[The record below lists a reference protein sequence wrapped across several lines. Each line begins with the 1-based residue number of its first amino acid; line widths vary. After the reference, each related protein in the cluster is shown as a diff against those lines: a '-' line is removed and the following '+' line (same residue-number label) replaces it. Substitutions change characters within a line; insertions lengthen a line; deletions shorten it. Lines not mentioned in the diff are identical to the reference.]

1 MSARK
6 VCIVAAACGALT
18 IEALAQASPEID
30 VLLAR
35 VAERIE
41 MYYKRAQN
49 IMCTEKT
56 IVLPLSN
63 NWQSAG
69 MHRVTEAE
77 LRVEAEGLSDGSGPP
92 GPTFF
97 RQLLKINGREPRE
110 KDKKDRSACLDP
122 NPLTPEPIAF
132 LLPSRREGYTF
143 TAKGSGKGKDA
154 RTLLIEYERRAS
166 KKAELIEDPQ
176 GREDCFDLS
185 TPLSV
190 KGRVV
195 IDKDS
200 YDVLRV
206 EEHLAGLEELRT
218 TRTQQRKYNF
228 SPWITVDRIDV
239 TTRYKIVSFKD
250 PDETFLLP
258 ESIDTLEI
266 YRGELLSHRTRQ
278 EFTNY
283 RRFVTG
289 GRLVK

>member
-1 MSARK
+1 MFARK
-6 VCIVAAACGALT
+6 VCLVAAACGALT
-18 IEALAQASPEID
+18 IEALSQASPEID

-69 MHRVTEAE
+69 MHRTTEAE
-77 LRVEAEGLSDGSGPP
+77 LRVEPEGLSDGSGPP

-166 KKAELIEDPQ
+166 KKPELIEDPQ

-195 IDKDS
+195 IDMDS